1 MKLRTQIAAFGFAG
15 VVFASLVGG
24 IGLYMAAR
32 MSFAVEAAVGASQA
46 LQASQEAD
54 MMHDAIRGD
63 SQMAL
68 YGALQGASEHID
80 EAEKGLKTHKETF
93 NQALGKLEALPLGS
107 ESLTALSNAKPLV
120 KKYIES
126 ADLMI
131 KAARTDQQAA
141 SQLAPAFQTTFS
153 ELEGVMAL
161 LSGTILKSSDELNA
175 QAKLSVTTTRQSIAV
190 ALLVAVA
197 SLAALAW
204 WLARRMTQPMAHAVE
219 VADRLAQGDLTASVR
234 PAGNEEMTQLLQS
247 MAHMQSSFASIV
259 GKVQRNAEGVAT
271 ASAEIALGNQDLSQ
285 RTEQQAGA
293 LQETAATMGELGG
306 TVRNNADS
314 ARQANQL
321 AQGASAVAAQGGE
334 VVSEVVTTMQGI
346 NDSSRKIGDII
357 SVIDG
362 IAFQTNILALNA
374 AVEAARAGEQ
384 GRGFA
389 VVASEV
395 RSLAQRSAQAAREIK
410 TLIGHSMEQ
419 VQQGTALVDKAGKT
433 MGEIVSAIHRV
444 SDIVG
449 EITSASLEQS
459 TGVQQVSDAVTRL
472 DQSTQQ
478 NAALVEQSAAAA
490 ESLKGQAQQLV
501 QAVAMFKLAHEARAN
516 LT

>member
-1 MKLRTQIAAFGFAG
+1 MKLRTQIVAFGMAG
-15 VVFASLVGG
+15 VAFTTLVGG
-24 IGLYMAAR
+24 IGLYTATR
-32 MSFAVEAAVGASQA
+32 MGVAVEAAVEASKA

-68 YGALQGASEHID
+68 YGALQGASERID
-80 EAEKGLKTHKETF
+80 EAEKGLRTHKDTF
-93 NQALGKLEALPLGS
+93 NHALGKLEELPLDV
-107 ESLTALSNAKPLV
+107 ESRTALSKAKPLV
-120 KKYIES
+120 KKYVDLAE
-126 ADLMI
+126 LMI
-131 KAARTDQQAA
+131 KAARTDQQSAG
-141 SQLAPAFQTTFS
+141 QMAPAFQATFS

-161 LSGTILKSSDELNA
+161 LSGTILKSSDELNTR
-175 QAKLSVTTTRQSIAV
+175 AKLSVTTTRQSIAV
-190 ALLVAVA
+190 ALVLAA
-197 SLAALAW
+197 AALAALAL

-219 VADRLAQGDLTASVR
+219 VADRLAQGDLCASVQ
-234 PAGNEEMTQLLQS
+234 PAGNEEMTQVLQS
-247 MAHMQSSFASIV
+247 MARMQSSFASIV
-259 GKVQRNAEGVAT
+259 GKVKSNADGVAT
-271 ASAEIALGNQDLSQ
+271 ASAEIAMGNQDLSQ
-285 RTEQQAGA
+285 RTEQQASA
-293 LQETAATMGELGG
+293 LQETAATMDELGA

-321 AQGASAVAAQGGE
+321 AQSASAVAAQGGE
-334 VVSEVVTTMQGI
+334 VVSEVVTTMQDI

-410 TLIGHSMEQ
+410 MLIGHSMEQ

-433 MGEIVSAIHRV
+433 MGEIVSSIQRV

-459 TGVQQVSDAVTRL
+459 SGVQQVGDAVTRL

-501 QAVAMFKLAHEARAN
+501 QAVSMFKLSTEMRA
-516 LT
+516 